1 MQDSNKEGITV
12 YFGNEPEV
20 SSDADTHWGSPIE
33 RNNAMPSGH
42 TNQIKQ
48 MLNTGFVFNLG
59 RQGFNI
65 ATGRIGS
72 YTGDYITQNKVNNA
86 LAITGIL
93 STIAL
98 SIATANPLPIV
109 SSGISLAT
117 SAMDYEQ
124 SVRIA
129 NAKAGI
135 LSQITN
141 TTVIGKG
148 RGSGQ
153 RL

>member
-12 YFGNEPEV
+12 YFGNDLPDGGDD
-20 SSDADTHWGSPIE
+20 SHWNIPIE
-33 RNNAMPSGH
+33 QNKAMPTQH
-42 TNQIKQ
+42 TSQIKQ

-59 RQGFNI
+59 RQGFSI
-65 ATGRIGS
+65 ATGRIGA

-86 LAITGIL
+86 IAVVGLL
-93 STIAL
+93 SSIAL
-98 SIATANPLPIV
+98 SVATANPLPVI
-109 SSGISLAT
+109 SSGIGLAT
-117 SAMDYEQ
+117 SAVDYEQ
-124 SVRIA
+124 SVRLA

>member
-12 YFGNEPEV
+12 YFGNDLPDGGDD
-20 SSDADTHWGSPIE
+20 SHWNSPIE
-33 RNNAMPSGH
+33 QNKAMPTQH
-42 TNQIKQ
+42 TSQIKQ

-59 RQGFNI
+59 RQGFSI
-65 ATGRIGS
+65 ATGRIGA

-86 LAITGIL
+86 IAVAGLL
-93 STIAL
+93 SSIAL
-98 SIATANPLPIV
+98 SVATANPLPVI
-109 SSGISLAT
+109 SSGIGLAT
-117 SAMDYEQ
+117 SAIDYEQ
-124 SVRIA
+124 SVRLA